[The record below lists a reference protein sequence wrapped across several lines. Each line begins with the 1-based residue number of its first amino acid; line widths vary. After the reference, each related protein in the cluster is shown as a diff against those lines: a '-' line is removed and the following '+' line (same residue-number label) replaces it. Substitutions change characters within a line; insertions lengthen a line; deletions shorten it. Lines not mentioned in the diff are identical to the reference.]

1 MKWLNNILMF
11 VLLSLSCTAIAQTA
25 PVSIAGS
32 LTVSNS
38 IVDNDQKYNQFGPS
52 VVLSYSAVR
61 GDVVPAGTGNKAILG
76 TTEYK
81 DHVVWPKD
89 EFSYYVS
96 PVTDFVNAGNQSVPS
111 YVPDKDVNGNP
122 RIYNGR
128 IDIGAVEYS
137 MIFNRGNGIWNNIA
151 KWNVGRIPTEHDVVT
166 VVNEVTVTNP
176 DAVSKS
182 IILIGEAGKIY
193 IDTLAQLEVKTTI
206 NNTNPDKIHIKAS
219 ATSPNGTLIFRNPY
233 SAPVSATVEMYSMAY
248 INENLPDDDLDKF
261 NWQFFGIPMRSL
273 SPLPPEPDTGWYIRW
288 LREDLT
294 GYSKWQN
301 LTVNDMLTS
310 FRGYELAQP
319 GEKIYT
325 FKGILE
331 NRDTTIALT
340 KSAVPYYAG
349 QHLLANPYT
358 ASINI
363 SDMVFGVNTEATV
376 YIYHSGSYADWNE
389 DQENG
394 RLGTGRGQY
403 LAVPQNAASL
413 ILPAIP
419 SMQGFIVRAT
429 ANQGSVSIP
438 YVSATRNTTRQRAK
452 KISPVNPYLAV
463 ELSGQRALDR
473 VWLLYEST
481 ASKQFDNGWDGF
493 KMFSK
498 EGSAMIY
505 ANEPAGDLQ
514 VNTVNDFNDIYLHF
528 VPGKDDNY
536 TLKIVNSNMN
546 EVYPD
551 LYLIDM
557 QEGKVIDVQP
567 DTTFYSFSVTE
578 SGMSPNRFK
587 ITTSS
592 DTNLSGDDLIK
603 IYSVDDRRVI
613 IHNLTEN
620 NGIYAL
626 YDVAGR
632 ILKTGSLKAGA
643 YSSFNVQDNGGVMIL
658 KANAGAVHKTEKILI
673 RK

>member
-1 MKWLNNILMF
+1 MF
-11 VLLSLSCTAIAQTA
+11 VLLSLSCAVIAQTA

-32 LTVSNS
+32 LSVSNS
-38 IVDNDQKYNQFGPS
+38 IVDNDQKYDQFGSS
-52 VVLSYSAVR
+52 VVLTYSAVR

-81 DHVVWPKD
+81 DHVTWPKD

-96 PVTDFVNAGNQSVPS
+96 PVTDFVNAGNQTVPS

-122 RIYNGR
+122 RVYNGR

-137 MIFNRGNGIWNNIA
+137 MIFDRGNGVWNNIA
-151 KWNVGRIPTEHDVVT
+151 QWNVGRIPTEHDVVT
-166 VVNEVTVTNP
+166 VVNEVTVTNV

-182 IILIGEAGKIY
+182 IISIGEAGKIQ
-193 IDTLAQLEVKTTI
+193 IDTMAQLEVKTTI
-206 NNTNPDKIHIKAS
+206 NNTSPDKIHIKAS

-233 SAPVSATVEMYSMAY
+233 SEPVSASVDMYSMAY

-273 SPLPPEPDTGWYIRW
+273 SPLPPDPDTGWYIRW
-288 LREDLT
+288 LKEDST
-294 GYSKWQN
+294 GYNKWQN
-301 LTVNDMLTS
+301 LTVNDVLTS
-310 FRGYELAQP
+310 FRGYELAQQD
-319 GEKIYT
+319 EKMYT

-331 NRDTTIALT
+331 NRDTTILLS

-363 SDMVFGVNTEATV
+363 SDMVFGANTEATV

-389 DQENG
+389 DQESG

-403 LAVPQNAASL
+403 LAVPQNAASM

-438 YVSATRNTTRQRAK
+438 YASATRNTTRQRAR
-452 KISPVNPYLAV
+452 KIYPINPYLTV
-463 ELSGQRALDR
+463 ELSDQRVLDR
-473 VWLLYEST
+473 VWLLYEPT
-481 ASKQFDNGWDGF
+481 AGKQFDNGWDGY

-498 EGSAMIY
+498 EGTAMIY

-514 VNTVNDFNDIYLHF
+514 VNTVSDFNDIYLHF
-528 VPGKDDNY
+528 LPGKNDNY
-536 TLKIVNSNMN
+536 TLRIVNSNMR

-551 LYLIDM
+551 LYLVDIH
-557 QEGKVIDVQP
+557 EGKVVNIQP
-567 DTTFYSFSVTE
+567 DTTIYNFSVT
-578 SGMSPNRFK
+578 GTGTSPNRFK
-587 ITTSS
+587 ITTGS
-592 DTNLSGDDLIK
+592 DPNLSGDDLIK
-603 IYSVDDRRVI
+603 IYSVDDSGVI
-613 IHNLTEN
+613 IHNLTEE
-620 NGIYAL
+620 NGTYAL
-626 YDVAGR
+626 YDIAGR
-632 ILKTGSLKAGA
+632 MLKAGELKAGA
-643 YSSFNVQDNGGVMIL
+643 YSSFKVQHNAGVMIL
-658 KANAGAVHKTEKILI
+658 KANVGAVHKTEKILI